1 MVFPLTVT
9 VRSGPTFTKTGPRS
23 QSMSGFGSGLGRR
36 IVMTGVAFKGR
47 ETKASTTPT
56 NAAPNIGIETPEQR
70 AKFLALLSL

>member
-1 MVFPLTVT
+1 
-9 VRSGPTFTKTGPRS
+9 
-23 QSMSGFGSGLGRR
+23 MSGFGSGLGRR